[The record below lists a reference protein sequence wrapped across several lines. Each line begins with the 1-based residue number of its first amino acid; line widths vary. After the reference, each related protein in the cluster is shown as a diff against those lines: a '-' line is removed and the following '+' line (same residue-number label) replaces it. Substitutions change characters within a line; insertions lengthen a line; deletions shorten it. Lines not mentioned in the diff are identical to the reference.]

1 MKISN
6 EDVIK
11 SGEQD
16 LIDGISADLDWDAI
30 ERIFAEQHRL
40 AVGEDV
46 EYRSG
51 DLVVYD
57 NQVAYKLEFDVKI
70 PFTVLLD
77 RLGNHLAVFSTS
89 DMGHGHED
97 LPDQNTTRETDEE
110 TPDTSFPDDLE
121 KIGLPPEAEEFQ
133 EGPGKDGTEEGGLSD
148 WIPEPDTDDNRLT
161 EEPLSLA
168 ADDTK

>member
-11 SGEQD
+11 TGEQD

-30 ERIFAEQHRL
+30 EQIFAEQHRL

-77 RLGNHLAVFSTS
+77 RLGNHLAVFSSS
-89 DMGHGHED
+89 DMAHEYED
-97 LPDQNTTRETDEE
+97 LPNQGTSEGTDEK
-110 TPDTSFPDDLE
+110 TPGTTFPDE
-121 KIGLPPEAEEFQ
+121 SVKT
-133 EGPGKDGTEEGGLSD
+133 GTETEDLSD
-148 WIPEPDTDDNRLT
+148 WIAESDTGNDRST
-161 EEPLSLA
+161 KEPLLQVP
-168 ADDTK
+168 DDIK